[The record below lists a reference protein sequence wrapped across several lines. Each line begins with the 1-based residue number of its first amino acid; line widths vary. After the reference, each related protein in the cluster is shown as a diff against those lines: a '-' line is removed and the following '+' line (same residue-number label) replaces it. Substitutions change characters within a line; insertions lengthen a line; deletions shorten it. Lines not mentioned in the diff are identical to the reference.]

1 MEGILELKSIQAKG
15 NVKDVDRKTRT
26 ISGYFSVFS
35 NKDLDNDIIEKG
47 AFTKSISERSND
59 VRFLYNHNW
68 EKPLDKGS
76 VNLKLEEDSYGLK
89 FDAKIP
95 EGLSYGDD
103 LIILYESGIV
113 DEHSIGFQT
122 IKSHKGNDGIRTL
135 RELKLFEGSAVTMA
149 ANPLAKLT
157 SVKSSIKENNDMI
170 SRILKLFKNGTLTDD
185 TYGILE
191 IAMKQ
196 LQLQAYELGKSE
208 NTQSELEP
216 SADTQIKSIEPLNLD
231 SLFNFKIN

>member
-1 MEGILELKSIQAKG
+1 MEGFLELKNIDAQS
-15 NVKDVDRKTRT
+15 NVKDVDVKSRT
-26 ISGYFSVFS
+26 ITGYFSVFS
-35 NKDLDNDIIEKG
+35 NTDLDNDIIEKG

-68 EKPLDKGS
+68 EKPLDRGS
-76 VNLKLEEDSYGLK
+76 INLKLYEDSYGLK
-89 FDAKIP
+89 FESKIP
-95 EGLSYGDD
+95 DGLTYGND
-103 LIILYESGIV
+103 LMILYESGIV
-113 DEHSIGFQT
+113 DSHSIGFQT
-122 IKSHKGNDGIRTL
+122 IKSHKGSDGVRML
-135 RELKLFEGSAVTMA
+135 RELKLFEGSAVTMP

-170 SRILKLFKNGTLTDD
+170 SRILKLFKNGNLTDE
-185 TYGILE
+185 TYADLE

-196 LQLQAYELGKSE
+196 LQLEAYEIGK
-208 NTQSELEP
+208 NTQVELEP